1 MTTEGLSAVRER
13 GEFLTAGMILLGL
26 VLALLI

>member
-1 MTTEGLSAVRER
+1 MTTRSLSAAREH